1 MSNRCTSYRGLIVWQ
16 KSVRLAIRV
25 HDATRSFPGFERFGL
40 ATQVRRAAVSVASN
54 VAEGAARRTTRDFLV
69 FLHVARGS
77 LAELNTQ
84 LLIAA
89 EVGYLPEDRY
99 SELQTALDEVGRLL
113 GGMIRIL
120 RLRREAAPLTD
131 R

>member
-1 MSNRCTSYRGLIVWQ
+1 
-16 KSVRLAIRV
+16 
-25 HDATRSFPGFERFGL
+25 
-40 ATQVRRAAVSVASN
+40 
-54 VAEGAARRTTRDFLV
+54 
-69 FLHVARGS
+69 
-77 LAELNTQ
+77 LNTQ